1 MTPVQLRA
9 HIKQFTYP
17 VLLVQVTS
25 EDLRIGYAIHS
36 WKDYSLVYINDTYLN
51 DNLFKQFMKVRNEE
65 VQFDSEELDDDY
77 QCLKNSL
84 KNSIK
89 RIESLDF
96 KEIQNGVYLSPEY
109 RIFKHVKKENLW
121 KVCRRVENGYS
132 LSEKYSECVLKQC

>member
-109 RIFKHVKKENLW
+109 RI
-121 KVCRRVENGYS
+121 
-132 LSEKYSECVLKQC
+132 